1 MKKLLYTCIG
11 SVCLLALASCES
23 TDYDD
28 DDEDRRVQ
36 TQTTVTEEVVR
47 SSPYSTP
54 AVIQTQ
60 TRTERVY

>member
-1 MKKLLYTCIG
+1 MKKLVYSCIG
-11 SVCLLALASCES
+11 SVCFLALASCES

-47 SSPYSTP
+47 STPYP
-54 AVIQTQ
+54 GVIQTQ
-60 TRTERVY
+60 TTTEQVY